1 LLLDHIEGLAKIGL
15 EESIWAHN
23 PSMVCKSKED
33 IEIYVRTALK
43 QKDNFERVPFAIFDK
58 KSNKIAGSSSFYAI
72 SEKHR
77 KLAIGLIFR

>member
-1 LLLDHIEGLAKIGL
+1 LLLDHVEGLAKIGL

-23 PSMVCKSKED
+23 PHMVCKSKED
-33 IEIYVRTALK
+33 IENYVRTALK
-43 QKDNFERVPFAIFDK
+43 QKDIFERVPFTVIDK
-58 KSNKIAGSSSFYAI
+58 KTNKIAGSSSFYGI